1 MVQETEII
9 FNEQNLLCLIMV
21 NVKVESS
28 AGLKVKYSVLSKS
41 IYGRAGGYH
50 TPGQLTRATLPL

>member
-50 TPGQLTRATLPL
+50 TPGQLT